1 MTLVAEDVRALA
13 AASGVSQHQRLRIAW
28 VGHKST
34 QVAGGIATYSRETI
48 RLLREGGHH
57 VTYFH
62 HQTPGQPDLPGE
74 VSLRSLPILGTA
86 RYSPAAT
93 KRAFGKA
100 VRAGRF
106 DVVHASFWFSSLDFE
121 LPRLC
126 QEAGVPLVVT
136 FHLAFGRPN
145 SLWGGISSALYRL
158 YGSVLADCD
167 RVIVFSDAQREL
179 LTRIGVRRDAIRVVP
194 NGVDL
199 AKFRPGSS
207 DWRQRVGTDRY
218 FLYMGRL
225 DLEKNVQ
232 QLIDAFL
239 DVDPPSTTRLLIAG
253 SGGERRRL
261 MRRFGDPRVQFLG
274 HIADEAD
281 RISLLRGA
289 EAFFLPSS
297 VEGLSLAML
306 EAMACGAATVVSDVG
321 GDGDAVRGAG
331 IVIDPAELAAE
342 LRLAIRLLLEMP
354 WLARELGRAA
364 RRRAEGRY
372 SLERNVDSLASVYE
386 EVANRPP
393 SVPARAVGAVRPGQV
408 GG

>member
-1 MTLVAEDVRALA
+1 
-13 AASGVSQHQRLRIAW
+13 
-28 VGHKST
+28 
-34 QVAGGIATYSRETI
+34 
-48 RLLREGGHH
+48 LLRARGHE

-62 HQTPGQPDLPGE
+62 HQAPGQADLPGE
-74 VSLRSLPILGTA
+74 VSLKSLPIIGAA

-93 KRAFGKA
+93 RRSFSEALG
-100 VRAGRF
+100 AGHF
-106 DVVHASFWFSSLDFE
+106 DVIHASFWFSSLDFE

-126 QEAGVPLVVT
+126 HEAGVPLVVT
-136 FHLAFGRPN
+136 FHLAFGRPT
-145 SLWGGISSALYRL
+145 SLWGGISTALYRL

-167 RVIVFSDAQREL
+167 RVIVFSDAQRNL
-179 LTRIGVRRDAIRVVP
+179 LTRIGVRDEAIRVIP

-199 AKFRPGSS
+199 EKFSPGSS
-207 DWRQRVGTDRY
+207 SWRKRVGADRY

-225 DLEKNVQ
+225 DSEKNVE
-232 QLIDAFL
+232 QLVDAFL
-239 DVDPPSTTRLLIAG
+239 DIDPPSATRLLVAG

-261 MRRFGDPRVQFLG
+261 MRRYDDPRVRFLG

-306 EAMACGAATVVSDVG
+306 EAMACGTATVVTDVG

-331 IVIDPAELAAE
+331 IVLDPGDLAAE

-354 WLARELGRAA
+354 WLAQELGRAA
-364 RRRAEGRY
+364 RRRAESRY
-372 SLERNVDSLASVYE
+372 SLECNVDSLGNVYE
-386 EVANRPP
+386 EVTKRIGTTRPF
-393 SVPARAVGAVRPGQV
+393 Q
-408 GG
+408 GGHSPLEQLPTLEE